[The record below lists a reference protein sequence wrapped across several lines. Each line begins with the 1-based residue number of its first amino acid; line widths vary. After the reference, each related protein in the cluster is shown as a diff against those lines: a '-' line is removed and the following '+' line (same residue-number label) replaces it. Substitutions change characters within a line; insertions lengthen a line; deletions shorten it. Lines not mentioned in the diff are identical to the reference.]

1 MSTTALSAMTAALD
15 DCSMPA
21 PVGGLTPASSDEF
34 EEHPMLWSFTTDQ
47 GDTGWVILSQ
57 VGTQVSYI
65 ELFAPMSTQVTLR
78 QIARVSAVAAE
89 RLAQS

>member
-1 MSTTALSAMTAALD
+1 
-15 DCSMPA
+15 
-21 PVGGLTPASSDEF
+21 
-34 EEHPMLWSFTTDQ
+34 MLWSFTTDQ

-65 ELFAPMSTQVTLR
+65 ELFEPPMSTQVTLR